1 MAESDLEKGAEFTQI
16 FNKHGGEEDPV
27 IAAQR
32 FLNIFRQLH
41 IFTAAKRKEFDELLL
56 KQPASVKGM
65 FASLPGG
72 FVLQE
77 YVNNL
82 EQNAGM
88 EKTQATV
95 VANTP
100 EISDEISKAKIL
112 ASALAE
118 AQSQIRPQAAPAAN
132 MQEIDNVASQL
143 RREMNNLKRDVEEI
157 KDAQGIDLSKLPAE
171 TLNKIQQSIER
182 KIGSGNAALSGPLK
196 IVADESLKEDLVQ
209 IITQAL
215 KTNAEA
221 QHAGNRELA
230 EIIGESQKK
239 VAEMLSASNSK
250 VVEMSMAAV
259 TSVDSEGKGSVMP
272 STEMLKEMSSFQSDK
287 LENVLATVL
296 KESNMNSTQMI
307 IDVLQTF
314 QQENMKILEMQ
325 TELQKALLDVSKS
338 IQMSGC
344 KTINDDLN
352 LESLDS
358 DLENGVPAPVLLP
371 GQDAPI
377 PASQPQSEEAPLE
390 EQPQAA
396 APADLEEIK
405 EDAPTDEENEPEDD
419 GVLTADDLFADIDGD
434 EKKAA
439 AEKEET
445 IKKKKKKKKKNK
457 NKSEDNAFRQETPQ
471 PTAPQQDS
479 GVLQPSAEQV
489 SQPQDIPFSSLSQQ
503 QVQQPAVNP
512 VFSQMQPVSQPMPSG
527 FQRAATTPFQSKA
540 SNPLFS
546 SPIMSIP
553 DDIQDQQDDD
563 FGWGFTPAS
572 ASQTVQP
579 MPVDN
584 TAFASYPPQEQDIP
598 VDTYMPE
605 STNEAEYYNETAS
618 ADGQEWTWEYVEDDG
633 SSEDGQEWEWEYVED
648 DSQQA
653 DNSGYAEESTF
664 DTYAEDTIQD
674 FAPETSQDFSETF
687 YEENIPA
694 EDIAAGEKLPPSAVV
709 SNTEEA
715 AQTTTGEAESNDDIS
730 TADSV
735 RAEPLQIQKIPADN
749 NNEEFNIA
757 KAREASPTSQN
768 VAAPFAEIGGINKL
782 QKEDMPE
789 FKISGLSSAADDD
802 PFAMPS

>member
-72 FVLQE
+72 SVLQE

-259 TSVDSEGKGSVMP
+259 ASVDSEGKGSVMP

-377 PASQPQSEEAPLE
+377 PAPQPQSEEAPLE

-527 FQRAATTPFQSKA
+527 FQRAATTPFQS
-540 SNPLFS
+540 FVF
-546 SPIMSIP
+546 IP
-553 DDIQDQQDDD
+553 DYE
-563 FGWGFTPAS
+563 
-572 ASQTVQP
+572 
-579 MPVDN
+579 
-584 TAFASYPPQEQDIP
+584 YP
-598 VDTYMPE
+598 
-605 STNEAEYYNETAS
+605 
-618 ADGQEWTWEYVEDDG
+618 G
-633 SSEDGQEWEWEYVED
+633 
-648 DSQQA
+648 
-653 DNSGYAEESTF
+653 
-664 DTYAEDTIQD
+664 
-674 FAPETSQDFSETF
+674 
-687 YEENIPA
+687 
-694 EDIAAGEKLPPSAVV
+694 
-709 SNTEEA
+709 
-715 AQTTTGEAESNDDIS
+715 
-730 TADSV
+730 
-735 RAEPLQIQKIPADN
+735 
-749 NNEEFNIA
+749 
-757 KAREASPTSQN
+757 
-768 VAAPFAEIGGINKL
+768 
-782 QKEDMPE
+782 
-789 FKISGLSSAADDD
+789 
-802 PFAMPS
+802 

>member
-72 FVLQE
+72 SVLQE

-259 TSVDSEGKGSVMP
+259 ASVDSEGKGSVMP

-471 PTAPQQDS
+471 PTAPQ
-479 GVLQPSAEQV
+479 
-489 SQPQDIPFSSLSQQ
+489 
-503 QVQQPAVNP
+503 
-512 VFSQMQPVSQPMPSG
+512 
-527 FQRAATTPFQSKA
+527 
-540 SNPLFS
+540 
-546 SPIMSIP
+546 
-553 DDIQDQQDDD
+553 
-563 FGWGFTPAS
+563 
-572 ASQTVQP
+572 
-579 MPVDN
+579 
-584 TAFASYPPQEQDIP
+584 
-598 VDTYMPE
+598 
-605 STNEAEYYNETAS
+605 
-618 ADGQEWTWEYVEDDG
+618 
-633 SSEDGQEWEWEYVED
+633 
-648 DSQQA
+648 
-653 DNSGYAEESTF
+653 
-664 DTYAEDTIQD
+664 
-674 FAPETSQDFSETF
+674 
-687 YEENIPA
+687 
-694 EDIAAGEKLPPSAVV
+694 
-709 SNTEEA
+709 
-715 AQTTTGEAESNDDIS
+715 
-730 TADSV
+730 
-735 RAEPLQIQKIPADN
+735 
-749 NNEEFNIA
+749 
-757 KAREASPTSQN
+757 
-768 VAAPFAEIGGINKL
+768 
-782 QKEDMPE
+782 
-789 FKISGLSSAADDD
+789 
-802 PFAMPS
+802 

>member
-72 FVLQE
+72 SVLQE

-171 TLNKIQQSIER
+171 ALNKIQQSIER

-259 TSVDSEGKGSVMP
+259 ASVDSEGKGSVMP

-377 PASQPQSEEAPLE
+377 PTPQPQSEEAPLE

-396 APADLEEIK
+396 ASADLEEIK
-405 EDAPTDEENEPEDD
+405 EDAPTDEENEQEDD

-457 NKSEDNAFRQETPQ
+457 NKSEDSAFRQETPQ
-471 PTAPQQDS
+471 PTTPQQDS
-479 GVLQPSAEQV
+479 GVLQSSAEQV
-489 SQPQDIPFSSLSQQ
+489 PQPQTVPSSSLSQQ
-503 QVQQPAVNP
+503 QVQQPAANP

-527 FQRAATTPFQSKA
+527 FQGAATTPFQSKA
-540 SNPLFS
+540 SNPLFT

-553 DDIQDQQDDD
+553 DDVQDQQDDD

-579 MPVDN
+579 VPVDN
-584 TAFASYPPQEQDIP
+584 TAFASYSSQVQDIP

-605 STNEAEYYNETAS
+605 STNEADYYNEAAS
-618 ADGQEWTWEYVEDDG
+618 ADGQEWEWEYVEDDG

-653 DNSGYAEESTF
+653 DNGGYAEESTF

-694 EDIAAGEKLPPSAVV
+694 EDIAAGEELHPSAVV

-715 AQTTTGEAESNDDIS
+715 AQTTTGKTESNDDIS
-730 TADSV
+730 TANSV
-735 RAEPLQIQKIPADN
+735 RAEPLQIQEMPADN
-749 NNEEFNIA
+749 NNEEFNIE
-757 KAREASPTSQN
+757 KARNAPQDA
-768 VAAPFAEIGGINKL
+768 AAPFAEIGGINKL

>member
-27 IAAQR
+27 IVAQR

-72 FVLQE
+72 SVLQE

-259 TSVDSEGKGSVMP
+259 ASVDSEGKGSVMP
-272 STEMLKEMSSFQSDK
+272 STEMLKEISSFQSDK

-377 PASQPQSEEAPLE
+377 PAPQPQSEEASLE
-390 EQPQAA
+390 AQPQAA
-396 APADLEEIK
+396 TPADLEEVK

-439 AEKEET
+439 TEKEET

-457 NKSEDNAFRQETPQ
+457 NKSEDNASRQEMPQ
-471 PTAPQQDS
+471 LTAPQQDF
-479 GVLQPSAEQV
+479 GVLQPSAEQAPQ
-489 SQPQDIPFSSLSQQ
+489 SQAVLSSSLSQQ
-503 QVQQPAVNP
+503 QVQQPAANP

-527 FQRAATTPFQSKA
+527 FQGPATTPFQSKA
-540 SNPLFS
+540 SNPLFT

-553 DDIQDQQDDD
+553 DDVQDQQDDD
-563 FGWGFTPAS
+563 FGWGFTPTS

-579 MPVDN
+579 IPVDN
-584 TAFASYPPQEQDIP
+584 TAFAFYSPQEQDIP

-605 STNEAEYYNETAS
+605 STNEAEYYDETAS
-618 ADGQEWTWEYVEDDG
+618 ADGQEWAWEYIEDDG

-653 DNSGYAEESTF
+653 DNGGYAEESTF
-664 DTYAEDTIQD
+664 GTYAEDTVQD

-694 EDIAAGEKLPPSAVV
+694 EDITAGEELHPSAVV
-709 SNTEEA
+709 FNTEETV
-715 AQTTTGEAESNDDIS
+715 QTTAGEAENNDDIT

-735 RAEPLQIQKIPADN
+735 RAEPLQIQEMSADN
-749 NNEEFNIA
+749 NSEEFSIE
-757 KAREASPTSQN
+757 KAREVSPASQDA
-768 VAAPFAEIGGINKL
+768 AAPFAEISGINKL

-789 FKISGLSSAADDD
+789 FKISGLSAAADDD

>member
-16 FNKHGGEEDPV
+16 FSKHGGEEDPV

-72 FVLQE
+72 SVLQE

-118 AQSQIRPQAAPAAN
+118 AQSQIRPQAAAPAN

-171 TLNKIQQSIER
+171 VLNKIQQSIER
-182 KIGSGNAALSGPLK
+182 KIGSGSAALSGPLK

-250 VVEMSMAAV
+250 VAEMSMAAAA
-259 TSVDSEGKGSVMP
+259 SVGSEGKGFVMP

-358 DLENGVPAPVLLP
+358 DLENGVPAQVLLP

-377 PASQPQSEEAPLE
+377 PAPQPQAEEAPLE

-396 APADLEEIK
+396 APADLEEVK
-405 EDAPTDEENEPEDD
+405 EDAPADGENEPEDD

-434 EKKAA
+434 ENKTA
-439 AEKEET
+439 AEQEET
-445 IKKKKKKKKKNK
+445 VKKKKKKKKKNK
-457 NKSEDNAFRQETPQ
+457 NKSEDNASRQETPLS
-471 PTAPQQDS
+471 TAPQQDS
-479 GVLQPSAEQV
+479 GVLQPSAEQAP
-489 SQPQDIPFSSLSQQ
+489 QPQVIPSLSQQ
-503 QVQQPAVNP
+503 QVQQHAANP
-512 VFSQMQPVSQPMPSG
+512 VFSQMQPVSQPMPGG
-527 FQRAATTPFQSKA
+527 FQGPATTPFQSKA
-540 SNPLFS
+540 SNPLFT

-553 DDIQDQQDDD
+553 DDVQDQQDDD
-563 FGWGFTPAS
+563 FGWGFTPTS

-584 TAFASYPPQEQDIP
+584 TAFASYFPQEQDIP
-598 VDTYMPE
+598 VDTYMQE
-605 STNEAEYYNETAS
+605 SADEAEYYDETAS
-618 ADGQEWTWEYVEDDG
+618 ADGQEWAWEYVEDDG

-648 DSQQA
+648 DSQQD
-653 DNSGYAEESTF
+653 DNGG
-664 DTYAEDTIQD
+664 YAEDTVRD

-694 EDIAAGEKLPPSAVV
+694 EDIAAGEKLYPSTVV

-715 AQTTTGEAESNDDIS
+715 VQTTAGEAENNDDIS

-735 RAEPLQIQKIPADN
+735 RAEPLQTQEMPADN
-749 NNEEFNIA
+749 NKEEFSNE
-757 KAREASPTSQN
+757 KARGASPAPQDA
-768 VAAPFAEIGGINKL
+768 VAPFAEIGGINKL

-789 FKISGLSSAADDD
+789 FKISGLSAAADDD